1 MHLGLGLVGPAG
13 ELTALQSA
21 PIAGFKTVSSR
32 REGKGVEKREEKGKE
47 NGRKVKTPRQYAVQ
61 ATEEPNS
68 QRLKSGQWA
77 RSTLR
82 HCEKN
87 LFGIVA
93 L

>member
-47 NGRKVKTPRQYAVQ
+47 NGRKVKTPGSMQCRL
-61 ATEEPNS
+61 
-68 QRLKSGQWA
+68 LKSLVPSALSLGSGHAA
-77 RSTLR
+77 R
-82 HCEKN
+82 
-87 LFGIVA
+87 
-93 L
+93 